1 MTDLIARIEAAQPS
15 EARELFEEA
24 ATALWGECIHHTEY
38 WQFVQKLD
46 AEAYLDAAAM
56 FVPEGWRPYSAD
68 MSVKGWTRLLIEG
81 PKTRWSTDDAG
92 EKCAGDDWY
101 AQGTATTPYYALL
114 SAAMKARQT
123 DERD

>member
-1 MTDLIARIEAAQPS
+1 MIEFTCERRIKGARKRHICIACGTWIEAAGS
-15 EARELFEEA
+15 
-24 ATALWGECIHHTEY
+24 LWGDCVHHTEY

-56 FVPEGWRPYSAD
+56 FVPEGADYSIGSYKVHFGRVD
-68 MSVKGWTRLLIEG
+68 MAHDAWVYGAERTR
-81 PKTRWSTDDAG
+81 
-92 EKCAGDDWY
+92 
-101 AQGTATTPYYALL
+101 ATTPYFALL